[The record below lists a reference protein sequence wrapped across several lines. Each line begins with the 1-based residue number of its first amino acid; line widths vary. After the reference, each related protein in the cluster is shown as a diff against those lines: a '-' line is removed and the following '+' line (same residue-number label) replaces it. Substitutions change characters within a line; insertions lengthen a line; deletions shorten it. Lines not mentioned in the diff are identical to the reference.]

1 MNELALQL
9 ATGAEPERKRP
20 ETPGEALVLA
30 RQDAILRLNREDE
43 DSPSRY
49 RFDGLL
55 LFSR

>member
-9 ATGAEPERKRP
+9 ATGAEEEQGRL
-20 ETPGEALVLA
+20 ETRGEALA
-30 RQDAILRLNREDE
+30 RQDAILGSRREGE
-43 DSPSRY
+43 DGPNRY

>member
-9 ATGAEPERKRP
+9 ATGAEEERNRP
-20 ETPGEALVLA
+20 ETRGESLA
-30 RQDAILRLNREDE
+30 RQDAIRLNREGE
-43 DSPSRY
+43 DGPNRY

>member
-1 MNELALQL
+1 MNELAPKV
-9 ATGAEPERKRP
+9 ATGAEDERKRP
-20 ETPGEALVLA
+20 ETRGEALS

-55 LFSR
+55 VFS

>member
-9 ATGAEPERKRP
+9 ATGAEEERKRP
-20 ETPGEALVLA
+20 ETRGETLA
-30 RQDAILRLNREDE
+30 RQDAILRLNREGE
-43 DSPSRY
+43 DGPNRY